1 MKAYR
6 NYAVAL
12 LSFPNNKNGGKMESV
27 EKTAI
32 SQSKEQLIELNG
44 KKYLLIKE
52 YGDRDLREI
61 IVNLIISDMMV
72 KRKKGA

>member
-1 MKAYR
+1 
-6 NYAVAL
+6 
-12 LSFPNNKNGGKMESV
+12 MESV

-61 IVNLIISDMMV
+61 IVNLIISDMMA
-72 KRKKGA
+72 KLKKGVGEI

>member
-1 MKAYR
+1 
-6 NYAVAL
+6 
-12 LSFPNNKNGGKMESV
+12 MESV